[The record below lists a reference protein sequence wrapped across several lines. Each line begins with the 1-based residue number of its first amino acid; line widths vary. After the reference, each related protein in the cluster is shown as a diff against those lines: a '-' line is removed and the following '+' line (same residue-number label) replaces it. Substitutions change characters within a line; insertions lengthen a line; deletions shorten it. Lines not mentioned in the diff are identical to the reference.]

1 MAWYEKAW
9 EYGSTFVG
17 VEGFNPKKA
26 TTKQKGNFG
35 EIVSSDNI
43 LNNQS
48 LKEAG
53 YDLKPIGRNAP
64 SGIDDKIVR
73 GIDGLYENTNPN
85 SPIKYVIDEAKFGS
99 GRLGKTK
106 DGKQMSNDW
115 LTGESAGRSRI
126 YKAVDGDELLTYEIV
141 DALENNAVDRV
152 LSKIDANGNV
162 KTLKLDIYGNK
173 IGEWP

>member
-17 VEGFNPKKA
+17 VEGFNSKKA

-48 LKEAG
+48 LKEAE

-115 LTGESAGRSRI
+115 LTGKKTKNNRI
-126 YKAVDGDELLTYEIV
+126 YKAVDKDELLAFEITE
-141 DALENNAVDRV
+141 ALRGNKVERV
-152 LSKIDANGNV
+152 LSKTDASGKVRTFRLDANGN
-162 KTLKLDIYGNK
+162 K
-173 IGEWP
+173 ISEWP